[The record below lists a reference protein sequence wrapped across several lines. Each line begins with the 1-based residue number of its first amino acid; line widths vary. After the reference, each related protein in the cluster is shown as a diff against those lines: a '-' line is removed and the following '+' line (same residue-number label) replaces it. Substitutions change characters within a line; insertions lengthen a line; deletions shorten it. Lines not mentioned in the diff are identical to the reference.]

1 MYEPSKLYLI
11 QNFQKHCHGS
21 NGIKCRFGKERC
33 TKQINDIQE
42 WQKKNPKEFQ
52 ECVKESGVTTQERK
66 EVEVGTLMLGNDK
79 NTVIGNKVLSYF

>member
-42 WQKKNPKEFQ
+42 WQKKKTKRIPRMCQRIRGYDTGE
-52 ECVKESGVTTQERK
+52 EGGGSRH
-66 EVEVGTLMLGNDK
+66 
-79 NTVIGNKVLSYF
+79 SYAR